1 MDKTIEVEVKIP
13 VTDSAQV
20 FDVLSNLGARE
31 TKSESQVDDYY
42 DHPCRQFSSTDEALR
57 LRTRLHGSVSDET
70 LDPSYPRSE
79 LTYKGKK
86 IDLHSK
92 TRVELSSGIVDA
104 DSFKSILEELGFNY
118 VASIAKKRTYFAL
131 DNFTISI
138 DEVEELGSFVE
149 LELVV
154 LSKDQIDSTRES
166 IFEIVKRMGL
176 NPEDS
181 TLSSYLELLLEK
193 RQS

>member
-138 DEVEELGSFVE
+138 DVRQERVYLRLLREWGSIPKI
-149 LELVV
+149 LH
-154 LSKDQIDSTRES
+154 SAHTW
-166 IFEIVKRMGL
+166 
-176 NPEDS
+176 
-181 TLSSYLELLLEK
+181 SYSL
-193 RQS
+193 RRGNHRS